1 MWSIK
6 KEEFKIKIIKYF
18 LIFTIGVL
26 FGTLAFLGFV
36 YFNEK
41 VNIVYLPNIIGYEI
55 EEAKKVLENLG
66 LKVET
71 FGDGKVISTIPN
83 VSDVVKKGRIIRIF
97 GESFEKEEYII
108 PDFFGV
114 SYHTVIEVLEN
125 WGLKVEVNKIKY
137 PGPDGRVLA
146 TYPNAGEKIKTG
158 EYIKV
163 LVDDGELGGNK

>member
-26 FGTLAFLGFV
+26 FGALAFLGFV

-83 VSDVVKKGRIIRIF
+83 VSGVVKKGRIIRIF

-137 PGPDGRVLA
+137 PGPDWRVLA
-146 TYPNAGEKIKTG
+146 TYPNAGKKIKTG
-158 EYIKV
+158 EFIKV
-163 LVDDGELGGNK
+163 LVDDDELGGNK